1 MSGRHPGSYFN
12 ARGPVMPKFGKAV
25 RREPVNTATVTTTA
39 TVGTSWWL
47 DISREQLD
55 ATSKDARRNWG
66 AFGSITSPAY
76 APDVDTQ
83 PRRTSSRRPL

>member
-1 MSGRHPGSYFN
+1 
-12 ARGPVMPKFGKAV
+12 MPKFGKAV
-25 RREPVNTATVTTTA
+25 RVDPEPARESS
-39 TVGTSWWL
+39 GDSWWL
-47 DISREQLD
+47 GISREQLD
-55 ATSKDARRNWG
+55 ATSKDVRRNWG